1 MVLKQAGYLNI
12 AVGGGRV
19 FIAIM
24 LVSAAS
30 RLRSLLI

>member
-12 AVGGGRV
+12 AVGGGV